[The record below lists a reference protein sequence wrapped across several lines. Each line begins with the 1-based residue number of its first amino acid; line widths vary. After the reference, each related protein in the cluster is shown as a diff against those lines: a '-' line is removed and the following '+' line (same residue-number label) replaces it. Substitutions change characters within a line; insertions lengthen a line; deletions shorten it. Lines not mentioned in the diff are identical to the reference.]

1 MAITKEMKAEYTAT
15 FGKTENDTGNTKVQI
30 AILTHRINEL
40 TEHLKVNKKDHHTRR
55 GLLKIVGKRRRL
67 LNYLEKTEI
76 ATYRSLIKELKI
88 RK

>member
-1 MAITKEMKAEYTAT
+1 MSITKEQKVEYTNQ
-15 FGKTENDTGNTKVQI
+15 FGNNESDTGNTKVQI

-40 TEHLKVNKKDHHTRR
+40 TEHLKINKKDHHTRR

-67 LNYLEKTEI
+67 LNYLEKTDI
-76 ATYRSLIKELKI
+76 VVYRTLIKELKI

>member
-1 MAITKEMKAEYTAT
+1 MSITKEQKVKYTSK
-15 FGKTENDTGNTKVQI
+15 FGENEEDTGNSKVQI

-40 TEHLKVNKKDHHTRR
+40 TEHLKINTKDHHTRR
-55 GLLKIVGKRRRL
+55 GLMKMVGKRRRL

-76 ATYRSLIKELKI
+76 DAYRKLLKDLKI

>member
-1 MAITKEMKAEYTAT
+1 MSITKEQKVEYTNQ
-15 FGKTENDTGNTKVQI
+15 FGNNESDTGNTKVQI

-40 TEHLKVNKKDHHTRR
+40 TEHLKINKKDHHTRR

-67 LNYLEKTEI
+67 LNYLEKTDI
-76 ATYRSLIKELKI
+76 AVYRTLIKELKI